1 MLREP
6 VIVDIDDV
14 IMELRSLLSSSLSEV
29 SGKNVHYTEW
39 NSNKLHEVYGIP
51 QHKVVETWIEHEIL
65 ERAVPEEDAVEA
77 MTLLREAGYPTV
89 LVTKRGWHP
98 NANAVTFTS
107 LRRFKIPFDFL
118 KVVDFQESKLDAYK
132 HMYPSFTA
140 IIDDQSG
147 NLDEA
152 LASTQVRQTHL
163 VCRPWNKD
171 DNTHNR
177 SSSLLDAV
185 SKIIYSGV

>member
-1 MLREP
+1 MMREP

-14 IMELRSLLSSSLSEV
+14 LMELRSLLSSSLSEV
-29 SGKNVHYTEW
+29 SGKNICYTDW
-39 NSNKLHEVYGIP
+39 NSNKLHEVYDIP
-51 QHKVVETWIEHEIL
+51 QHKVIETWIEHEIL
-65 ERAVPEEDAVEA
+65 ERAAPEEDAVEA

-98 NANAVTFTS
+98 NADSITFAS
-107 LRRFKIPFDFL
+107 LCNFKIPFDFL
-118 KVVDFQESKLDAYK
+118 RVVGFQESKQSVYSP
-132 HMYPSFTA
+132 MYRSYSA
-140 IIDDQSG
+140 MIDDQPS

-152 LASTQVRQTHL
+152 VDSNQVRQTHL

-171 DNTHNR
+171 DRTHNR
-177 SSSLLDAV
+177 SRSLLEAV